1 MYTVIS
7 PEIIKRIIP
16 VVLARESLSVICC
29 IAGVTVMYR
38 LTTVVVKKLM
48 ILHVRFIFWK
58 GETYLTFVTPQVRYI
73 VIF

>member
-1 MYTVIS
+1 MYS
-7 PEIIKRIIP
+7 
-16 VVLARESLSVICC
+16 
-29 IAGVTVMYR
+29 